1 MATKKNFY
9 EVLGV
14 NSNAT
19 DDEIKKAYRK
29 LAKKYHPDLN
39 RDDLKAAEAK
49 MSELNEAYGILSDK
63 EKRAQ
68 YDKTLQ
74 APVPDMDDIF
84 EMWFG
89 KDVAKAK
96 KNRREQTYK
105 NPQAPDLDELYKVWF
120 GDLNVKR

>member
-1 MATKKNFY
+1 MASQKNFY

-14 NSNAT
+14 NRNAT
-19 DDEIKKAYRK
+19 DDEIKKAFRK

-49 MSELNEAYGILSDK
+49 MSEINEAYGILSDK

-74 APVPDMDDIF
+74 APAPDMDDIF

-105 NPQAPDLDELYKVWF
+105 NPQTPDLDELYKVWF